1 MKPYLL
7 LMALIFGF
15 QLTMKA
21 QKSKPNQAQPKE
33 DIHVNRE
40 FDQNGNLVK
49 FDSIYSYS
57 WSGDTL
63 LTDSLH
69 PGNFAFPFGN
79 NFNFPPDSSFFD
91 LPFFQGFD
99 PNTFGLFSQKQD
111 SLMKKFRS
119 QHHLQFKNDSIS
131 SDSLNIND
139 FFNQFSDNKNDSAS
153 INSPF
158 KNKFDFSPN
167 AMNKMMEMME
177 KQMME
182 MEEQHQKYFSK

>member
-7 LMALIFGF
+7 LLALMFGF

-21 QKSKPNQAQPKE
+21 QKSKPNQTQPKE
-33 DIHVNRE
+33 NIHVNRE

-79 NFNFPPDSSFFD
+79 NFNFPSDSSFFD

-99 PNTFGLFSQKQD
+99 PFSQKQD
-111 SLMKKFRS
+111 SLMKQFRL
-119 QHHLQFKNDSIS
+119 HHPLHFKNDSIVP
-131 SDSLNIND
+131 DSINLDD
-139 FFNQFSDNKNDSAS
+139 FFKQFSKNNNDSTSINAPLKNQFN
-153 INSPF
+153 
-158 KNKFDFSPN
+158 FSPN
-167 AMNKMMEMME
+167 SMNKMMEMME
-177 KQMME
+177 KQLME
-182 MEEQHQKYFSK
+182 MEEQDQKYFGK